1 VARGVSGR
9 KRAKSQETQ
18 RHELAAM
25 TTNEIHA
32 GVGDT
37 PDEAGTGPVA
47 GESKSAAAATSAA
60 GREQP
65 A

>member
-1 VARGVSGR
+1 
-9 KRAKSQETQ
+9 
-18 RHELAAM
+18 M